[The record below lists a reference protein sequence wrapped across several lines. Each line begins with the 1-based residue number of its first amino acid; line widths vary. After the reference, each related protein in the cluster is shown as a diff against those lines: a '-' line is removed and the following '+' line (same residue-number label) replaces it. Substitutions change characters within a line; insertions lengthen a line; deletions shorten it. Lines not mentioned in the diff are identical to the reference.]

1 MQMNKYFDKIKE
13 IFEIIGVHR
22 ILIYNQYKDVTDK
35 TFFYLAQ
42 PKSGTFENSWIIVSP
57 DSAVMLT
64 SRLEEAAAIETG
76 MDVITYENREN
87 MFEIIKK
94 EIKGDKK
101 IGLNFKALS
110 TEIFFALKDKLKG
123 RDFIDVSED
132 LLKMRMIKNTD
143 EIERISHACEISAEA
158 LKEVT
163 SEITEGITEI
173 DLASRLACSML
184 NRGASTF
191 FTGVA
196 FGENT
201 AVPHH
206 HPSTRKLRRNE
217 FILID
222 YGAMHEGYWAD
233 ITRTFVYGKASER
246 QVDIYNTVLKAQNIA
261 FDLILDGVKGYDVHR
276 KVRDFINSTEYSG
289 KFIHGLGHGLG
300 MNVHDHPAMGDNS
313 EIILRE
319 GMVVTVEP
327 GIYIP
332 NLGGVRIEDDVV
344 VGKRGCDKISNIDTT
359 LTEI

>member
-1 MQMNKYFDKIKE
+1 MNKPLDKFRN
-13 IFEIIGVHR
+13 IFRITGVDR

-42 PKSGTFENSWIIVSP
+42 PESGVFENSWIIMSP
-57 DSAVMLT
+57 DRAVMLT
-64 SRLEEAAAIETG
+64 SRLEESAASET
-76 MDVITYENREN
+76 DLEVLTYENRQN
-87 MFEIIKK
+87 MFDILEK
-94 EIKGDKK
+94 EINGNKK

-110 TEIFFALKDKLKG
+110 TEIFFAIKDKLKD

-132 LLKMRMIKNTD
+132 ILKIRMIKNSE
-143 EIERISHACEISAEA
+143 EIEKISHACEISAEA

-173 DLASRLACSML
+173 AVASKLACSML

-196 FGENT
+196 FGDNT

-206 HPSTRKLRRNE
+206 HPSARKLGKNE
-217 FILID
+217 FVLMD
-222 YGAMHEGYWAD
+222 YGAMYQGYWSD
-233 ITRTFVYGKASER
+233 ITRTFVYGKASEK
-246 QVDIYNTVLKAQNIA
+246 QVDIHKTVLRAQNIA
-261 FDLILDGVKGYDVHR
+261 FDSILEGERGCDVHA
-276 KVRDFINSTEYSG
+276 KIRDFINSTEYKG

-300 MNVHDHPAMGDNS
+300 MNVHDHPAMGNNS
-313 EIILRE
+313 EIVLKE

-327 GIYIP
+327 GIYISDF
-332 NLGGVRIEDDVV
+332 GGVRIEDDIVV
-344 VGKRGCDKISNIDTT
+344 TKSGYDKISHIDTN